1 MWCTVKLVEEQ
12 EKLRKELI
20 QSILAYVGIA
30 SFLTFRGTDGF
41 VRYAM
46 WFNDK
51 YLQYVLGLHAAN
63 PDLGGVEIRPA
74 DEPAILQDC
83 DIVWDME
90 MSGYGGDPLPAD
102 TGTRSATAALGTQ
115 ITDTAFR
122 LLVCQ
127 RVGHSSVM
135 ADWAASGGQPSSIYR
150 KAAGAAAREAMD
162 FLDTGA
168 GRSRGSAKPSS
179 AKPKQPPY
187 THARILLGAN
197 TEDHLRILQDSF
209 PANSVRRRGTV
220 RPDDVPALATA
231 PPKVPMAN
239 KAHFPV
245 FSNTDLAALEIVPDI
260 VMEVPMK
267 FGRPIVTTS
276 QPPTRFVDMLD
287 QRDESIDPGSG
298 ARFPRGLGGG
308 LEDDAWVDD
317 VPDDVGVGVVVPQFP
332 VRMIDGVPQFPVRMI
347 QAAKAAS

>member
-46 WFNDK
+46 WFQDK

-63 PDLGGVEIRPA
+63 PELGGVEIRPA
-74 DEPAILQDC
+74 AQPTILEDC

-127 RVGHSSVM
+127 RVNHSGVM
-135 ADWAASGGQPSSIYR
+135 ADWVASGGQPSSIYR

-168 GRSRGSAKPSS
+168 GRTKTPSKPASV
-179 AKPKQPPY
+179 KPKQPPY

-220 RPDDVPALATA
+220 RPENVPALATA

-245 FSNTDLAALEIVPDI
+245 FTNADLAALEIVPDV

-287 QRDESIDPGSG
+287 QRDESVDPGPG
-298 ARFPRGLGGG
+298 ARFPRHVGGSA
-308 LEDDAWVDD
+308 DDDWVDD
-317 VPDDVGVGVVVPQFP
+317 VPDDIGVGVVVPRFP
-332 VRMIDGVPQFPVRMI
+332 ARIIDGVPRFPTRMI
-347 QAAKAAS
+347 QPRSAS